1 LGQQWEL
8 GRALTAGSCENP
20 GSGVEGCEGRRGGSP
35 LRLPPTRRGGCDMLA
50 KDEVLLGREEPRLEV
65 APVVS
70 VVVPAYNEE
79 AAVEEDLRRIVK
91 VMEQGPWPY
100 EIVVVDDGSEDAT
113 AERAREVEGVR
124 LVRHGRNRGYG
135 AALKT
140 GIRHARGEVIVIT
153 DADGTYPPEYIPQ
166 LVEAL
171 EDCDMAVG
179 ARVGK
184 DAKIPA
190 VRRPAKWFLT
200 KLASYL
206 AEAQIPDLNSGLRAF
221 RKKDVE
227 PFMGLLP
234 SGFSFTTTITLAM
247 LCNDMVVKYLP
258 IEYRPRKGRSKIK
271 PLQDTYNFILL
282 VLRTICLFN
291 PLKVFMPPALA
302 LMGLGGAM
310 LVYHVI
316 RSMNVYQSELL
327 LLLAGMQLGA
337 LGLIAEVLSKSRLI
351 ASSAQ

>member
-1 LGQQWEL
+1 MLIQEQAAMVEDQQDLG
-8 GRALTAGSCENP
+8 A
-20 GSGVEGCEGRRGGSP
+20 
-35 LRLPPTRRGGCDMLA
+35 
-50 KDEVLLGREEPRLEV
+50 

-79 AAVEEDLRRIVK
+79 AAVAADLQKIMQ
-91 VMEQGPWPY
+91 VMDEGAWPY
-100 EIVVVDDGSEDAT
+100 EIVVVDDGSQDDT
-113 AERAREVEGVR
+113 AGQVRQVEGVR

-153 DADGTYPPEYIPQ
+153 DADGTYPAEYIPQ
-166 LVEAL
+166 LLEAL
-171 EDCDMAVG
+171 EDSDMAVG
-179 ARVGK
+179 ARVGEEV
-184 DAKIPA
+184 KIPA
-190 VRRPAKWFLT
+190 LRRPAKWFLN

-221 RKKDVE
+221 RKRDVE

-258 IEYRPRKGRSKIK
+258 INYKHRKGRSKIK

-282 VLRTICLFN
+282 VLRTICFFN
-291 PLKVFMPPALA
+291 PLKVFMPPALL
-302 LMGLGGAM
+302 LMAAGLAVLGYDTVVAK
-310 LVYHVI
+310 
-316 RSMNVYQSELL
+316 NVHQSELL
-327 LLLAGMQLGA
+327 LILTGLQIGA
-337 LGLIAEVLSKSRLI
+337 LGLIAEVLSKGRAAWATPPRDTGLSDDKISR
-351 ASSAQ
+351 A